1 MTTYKRLAILAVVT
15 ILLVLGGVSAQAQV
29 RIPARL
35 PDLKGREVLVVSSN
49 DYTPFTFVD
58 PTSSKNVGYE
68 YELIK
73 QICWRLNC
81 FTTNQSGEWPALL
94 VSVSQGQYDVGM
106 VGISITEERKAQVDF
121 SDPYIVVDSRFL
133 VRADETRF
141 TDSASFKANADL
153 KIGTQAG
160 TTGQFVAEGLL
171 GEKNERIKFYDNF
184 GIAVQ
189 ALLKGDVD
197 AVVSDVAAG
206 RGYIG
211 VNQGKLK
218 LMDESLATDPIGM
231 IFKKGSVLV
240 APFNQALASMKAD
253 GYLGYL
259 ENKWFF
265 LFDPNAK
272 FEDTSNA
279 GAASTEGPTATAAP
293 WLQ

>member
-1 MTTYKRLAILAVVT
+1 MATYKRLTILAVVT
-15 ILLVLGGVSAQAQV
+15 ILLTLAGVSARAQV
-29 RIPARL
+29 RIPAQL
-35 PDLKGREVLVVSSN
+35 PDLKGREVKVVSSN
-49 DYTPFTFVD
+49 DYTPFTFID
-58 PTSSKNVGYE
+58 PLTSKTVGYE

-73 QICWRLNC
+73 EICWRLNC
-81 FTTNQSGEWPALL
+81 FITPQSGEWPALL
-94 VSVSQGQYDVGM
+94 VAVSQGQYDVGM
-106 VGISITEERKAQVDF
+106 VGISITDERKQQVDF

-133 VRADETRF
+133 VRADESRF
-141 TDSASFKANADL
+141 KDSASFKANPDL

-160 TTGQFVAEGLL
+160 TTGQFVSEGLL

-211 VNQGKLK
+211 VNEGKLK
-218 LMDESLATDPIGM
+218 LLDESLATDPIGL
-231 IFKKGSVLV
+231 IFKKGSDLV
-240 APFNQALASMKAD
+240 APFNQAIASMKAD
-253 GYLGYL
+253 GYLNYL

-272 FEDTSNA
+272 PEDTSS
-279 GAASTEGPTATAAP
+279 AASTQAPTMEATAA
-293 WLQ
+293 Q